1 MTTDR
6 ICQWLQLYC
15 SYLLPPLKE
24 HTHGATYFLHQPSIP
39 WPFGALDAGGVRR
52 VVRHRPHGFRRQSAI
67 PRIPRD
73 QSDGENTNPMLWRY
87 DHYRS
92 SSHHSV
98 SGRYVSRKTI
108 GTRSRNRRAWRV
120 LPLVLLY
127 GRPDGGRNNGKI
139 LETHAAARSKQI
151 FGLR

>member
-67 PRIPRD
+67 PRIPRH
-73 QSDGENTNPMLWRY
+73 QSDGENSDLALRRY
-87 DHYRS
+87 SDYRS
-92 SSHHSV
+92 RCHHSV
-98 SGRYVSRKTI
+98 FGGFVSRKAARA
-108 GTRSRNRRAWRV
+108 RSRNRRAWRI

-139 LETHAAARSKQI
+139 LEAHAAARSKQI